1 MVRQSLD
8 KHVEKNE
15 KGWVVGLLVRQMHA
29 EKFIAPDP
37 HRKVYEIRTRPV
49 KFFSE
54 GAKVALV
61 SMEQSRRRC
70 RKVLG
75 ILEFV
80 GNIKIR
86 TASFDKYHALHQVS
100 QDEFKSLDK
109 AYQNAEYLWA
119 WNFELVEAFQTAP
132 EVAVTTPS
140 GAMVWFYFPSAAVGS
155 LKDGILVR
163 HSNRSFML
171 SSRTKNRAK
180 RFYIHV
186 YVCLPWVCKYIY
198 MYGNIFHIYIYL
210 FLHSNGNVGDVYR
223 YIHIYI

>member
-15 KGWVVGLLVRQMHA
+15 QGLVLGLLVRQRHA
-29 EKFIAPDP
+29 EKFVAPEP

-49 KFFSE
+49 KFLPE

-61 SMEQSRRRC
+61 SMEQTRKRC

-86 TASFDKYHALHQVS
+86 VASFDKYHAFHQVS

-109 AYQNAEYLWA
+109 TYQNAEFLWA
-119 WNFELVEAFQTAP
+119 WNFELIEAFPTAP
-132 EVAVTTPS
+132 EIAATTS
-140 GAMVWFYFPSAAVGS
+140 GAMVWSYFSAEAVGS
-155 LKDGILVR
+155 LKDGDIGEA
-163 HSNRSFML
+163 F
-171 SSRTKNRAK
+171 
-180 RFYIHV
+180 
-186 YVCLPWVCKYIY
+186 
-198 MYGNIFHIYIYL
+198 
-210 FLHSNGNVGDVYR
+210 
-223 YIHIYI
+223 